1 MTNTRTIQI
10 CGQEHPTV
18 HDALMELNF
27 TGDHAIS
34 IGNRFFT
41 IDDDELCRLQE
52 EEGIVPTSHH
62 LVERRDGREVLVS
75 VPGTC

>member
-1 MTNTRTIQI
+1 MTATRNIQI
-10 CGQEHPTV
+10 HGQEHPTV

-41 IDDDELCRLQE
+41 IDDDEFVRLQE
-52 EEGIVPTSHH
+52 EDGVVPTTHH
-62 LVERRDGREVLVS
+62 LVEQCDGREILVR
-75 VPGTC
+75 VPGNV

>member
-1 MTNTRTIQI
+1 MTNMRTIQI
-10 CGQEHPTV
+10 RGQEHPTV

-41 IDDDELCRLQE
+41 VDDDEFRRLQE
-52 EEGIVPTSHH
+52 EEGITPTTHH
-62 LVERRDGREVLVS
+62 LVERDGREILVS
-75 VPGTC
+75 VPGNC